1 MSDGRAGPPRAQ
13 PRGRAHTPR
22 PSDLVALV
30 TFDGEVYENQAVTRE
45 RLARPT
51 AAPHP
56 LNAAIEQWLG
66 GRRRT
71 WIDVRGRQINGIA
84 TARELASSRAWVIDT
99 LVDAS
104 TGPDQGVVAALLRQ
118 AIEAATQH
126 RVTHV
131 LLRAAAGGPAIDA
144 ALLTGFKPALS
155 EQLWSGT
162 LPARG
167 APSRSRATVREA
179 GDEDA
184 FALFR
189 LYNRAL
195 PIEGRQALALTLEQW
210 QGIQDRRWL
219 GRGSREYVA
228 TDGTDGTS
236 GTSRTDGADGARVC
250 AALRVGHA
258 GETVQFDLLAD
269 AGGMDGSAALL
280 DLAAERL
287 ADASRVL
294 ALVPRCAAPLE
305 RLLRE
310 RGLQPGAEYTLLSRQ
325 TAKPV
330 AARSRVAPEVAV

>member
-1 MSDGRAGPPRAQ
+1 
-13 PRGRAHTPR
+13 
-22 PSDLVALV
+22 VALV

-84 TARELASSRAWVIDT
+84 TARELSSSRAWVIDT
-99 LVDAS
+99 LVDAA
-104 TGPDQGVVAALLRQ
+104 TAPDQGVVAALLGQ
-118 AIEAATQH
+118 AIEAATRQ

-131 LLRAAAGGPAIDA
+131 LFRTAAGGPAIDA
-144 ALLTGFKPALS
+144 ALRAGFKPALS
-155 EQLWSGT
+155 ERLWSGT
-162 LPARG
+162 L
-167 APSRSRATVREA
+167 SRRSSVGSSRTTVREA
-179 GDEDA
+179 AEADA
-184 FALFR
+184 FARFR

-195 PIEGRQALALTLEQW
+195 PIEGRQTLALTLEQW

-228 TDGTDGTS
+228 TGEA
-236 GTSRTDGADGARVC
+236 DGADGGRVC
-250 AALRVGHA
+250 ATLRVAPGR
-258 GETVQFDLLAD
+258 ETGQFDLLAD
-269 AGGMDGSAALL
+269 ADGVQGAAALL

-287 ADASRVL
+287 ADGDRVL
-294 ALVPRCAAPLE
+294 ALIPRCAAPLE

-310 RGLQPGAEYTLLSRQ
+310 RGLEPGAEYTLLSHA

-330 AARSRVAPEVAV
+330 AARSGVTPEVVV

>member
-1 MSDGRAGPPRAQ
+1 MSNGRARSPRTQ

-30 TFDGEVYENQAVTRE
+30 TFDGEVYENQAVTRV

-84 TARELASSRAWVIDT
+84 TARELSSSRAWVIDT

-104 TGPDQGVVAALLRQ
+104 TGPEQGVVAALLRQ
-118 AIEAATQH
+118 VIEAATQH

-131 LLRAAAGGPAIDA
+131 LFRTAAHGPASDA
-144 ALLTGFKPALS
+144 ALRAGFKPALS

-162 LPARG
+162 LPVRD
-167 APSRSRATVREA
+167 APSPRQATVREI

-189 LYNRAL
+189 LYNRAFPL
-195 PIEGRQALALTLEQW
+195 EGRQALALTLDQW
-210 QGIQDRRWL
+210 RDIQDRRWL

-228 TDGTDGTS
+228 ADSTS
-236 GTSRTDGADGARVC
+236 GTNAADGAR
-250 AALRVGHA
+250 AALRVAHA
-258 GETVQFDLLAD
+258 GETGQFDLLAD
-269 AGGMDGSAALL
+269 AGGMDGAAALL
-280 DLAAERL
+280 DVAAERL
-287 ADASRVL
+287 AAVSRVL

-305 RLLRE
+305 QLLRE
-310 RGLQPGAEYTLLSRQ
+310 RGLHPEAEYTLLSRQ

-330 AARSRVAPEVAV
+330 TARSRVAPEVAV